1 MKKHLSKIAVFA
13 SVALLAVGCTSVMS
27 APGTMMPSNVPLTQG
42 GYEIL
47 NNGQQVSGRAT
58 SVTKISVLGMNQDPN
73 QSARMQDAIR
83 NAIAQCPG
91 ADALV
96 NITTD
101 VQVKT
106 TTYPIP
112 IVSLFMAGKIE
123 HTTIVT
129 GTPVKIKNP

>member
-1 MKKHLSKIAVFA
+1 MKNYVHKAFFA
-13 SVALLAVGCTSVMS
+13 SIIAAFAAGCTSTMSMPGSVMQ
-27 APGTMMPSNVPLTQG
+27 SNVPLTQG

-47 NNGQQVSGRAT
+47 NNGQTVSGSAT
-58 SVTKISVLGMNQDPN
+58 TVSKISALGVRQDPN
-73 QSARMQDAIR
+73 QSARMQDAIK
-83 NAIAQCPG
+83 NALAQCPG
-91 ADALV
+91 ADALI

-101 VQVKT
+101 VNVKT

-129 GTPVKIKNP
+129 GTPVKIK

>member
-1 MKKHLSKIAVFA
+1 MKKTFSKIPLLA
-13 SVALLAVGCTSVMS
+13 SVAVLAVGCTSTMS
-27 APGTMMPSNVPLTQG
+27 MPGSMMPSNVPLTQG

-47 NNGQQVSGRAT
+47 NNGQTVSGQAT
-58 SVTKISVLGMNQDPN
+58 TTSTISALGVREDPS

-101 VQVKT
+101 VKVKT

-129 GTPVKIKNP
+129 GTPVKIKR

>member
-1 MKKHLSKIAVFA
+1 MKNPLSKIA
-13 SVALLAVGCTSVMS
+13 ALALVSALAAGCTSVMS
-27 APGTMMPSNVPLTQG
+27 APGSMMPSNVPLTQG
-42 GYEIL
+42 GYEVL

-58 SVTKISVLGMNQDPN
+58 SVTKINALGMSQDPN
-73 QSARMQDAIR
+73 QSARMQDAIK

-129 GTPVKIKNP
+129 GTPVKIKH

>member
-1 MKKHLSKIAVFA
+1 MKNHVRTAFFA
-13 SVALLAVGCTSVMS
+13 SIVAALVAGCTSTMSMPGSVMQ
-27 APGTMMPSNVPLTQG
+27 SNIPLSQG

-47 NNGQQVSGRAT
+47 NNGQTVSGSAT
-58 SVTKISVLGMNQDPN
+58 TVSKISALGVRQDPN
-73 QSARMQDAIR
+73 QSARMQDAIK
-83 NAIAQCPG
+83 NALAQCPG
-91 ADALV
+91 ADALI

-101 VQVKT
+101 VNVKT

-129 GTPVKIKNP
+129 GTPVKIK

>member
-1 MKKHLSKIAVFA
+1 MKNPVRTAFFA
-13 SVALLAVGCTSVMS
+13 SVVAALAAGCTSTMSMPGSVMQ
-27 APGTMMPSNVPLTQG
+27 SNIPLSQG

-47 NNGQQVSGRAT
+47 NNGQTVSGSAT
-58 SVTKISVLGMNQDPN
+58 TVSKISALGVRQDPN
-73 QSARMQDAIR
+73 QSARMQDAIK
-83 NAIAQCPG
+83 NALAQCPG
-91 ADALV
+91 ADALI

-101 VQVKT
+101 VNVKT

-129 GTPVKIKNP
+129 GTPVKIK

>member
-1 MKKHLSKIAVFA
+1 MKNPLSKIA
-13 SVALLAVGCTSVMS
+13 ALALVSALAAGCTSVMS
-27 APGTMMPSNVPLTQG
+27 APCSMMPSNVPLTQG
-42 GYEIL
+42 GYEVL

-58 SVTKISVLGMNQDPN
+58 SVTKINALGMSQDPN
-73 QSARMQDAIR
+73 QSARMQDAIK

-129 GTPVKIKNP
+129 GTPVKIKH

>member
-1 MKKHLSKIAVFA
+1 MKNPLSKIALLA
-13 SVALLAVGCTSVMS
+13 SVAVVAGCTSVMS
-27 APGTMMPSNVPLTQG
+27 SPGMMMQSNVPLTQG

-58 SVTKISVLGMNQDPN
+58 SVTKINALGMSQDPN
-73 QSARMQDAIR
+73 QSARMQDAIK

-101 VQVKT
+101 VKVKT

-129 GTPVKIKNP
+129 GTPVKIKGQ

>member
-1 MKKHLSKIAVFA
+1 MKNPLSKIA
-13 SVALLAVGCTSVMS
+13 ALALVSALAAGCTSVMS
-27 APGTMMPSNVPLTQG
+27 APGSMMPSNVPLTQG
-42 GYEIL
+42 GYEVL

-58 SVTKISVLGMNQDPN
+58 SVTKINALGMSQDPN
-73 QSARMQDAIR
+73 QSARMQDAIK
-83 NAIAQCPG
+83 NALAQCPG

-129 GTPVKIKNP
+129 GTPVKIKH